1 MKYLLFAIAIALF
14 SVGAYE
20 LGFHVGQGST
30 AAHGAKGGDA
40 VFSSGNTHGLQATLV
55 AGATGRAVDWQTLLK
70 SKDELDPSLLAAWAR
85 SLDPGVAAEII
96 RQLKAQPPN
105 LRRNDLLG
113 ALYDAA
119 AERDPK
125 DFLADTNGITV
136 PKLREQ
142 GIDTALKTWAAQDPQ
157 AALEWIKN
165 NPGTASA
172 AAGDERFAAAI
183 AGFASTDPA
192 GALATVSALSDSDP
206 RDRAQKSAATK
217 ALADA
222 LSAQGD
228 FTQAATFFNELPQ
241 GQMRTDAYS
250 ELAQQWTNISPT
262 DAATWVEGITND
274 PTLKA
279 AMGAEVAQNWAMT
292 DPASAATWAAKIDA
306 QDTTPGNTENS
317 PEGTLLATTI
327 RAWTTYD
334 LDSAGQFLNLLPTS
348 PTKDPAVAIFAL
360 RASQEDPQGAFQW
373 VSTISD
379 PQMRNGLTVGLS
391 LLWMQ
396 QDQAGFNQFL
406 STSPLL
412 NDDQRQMIS
421 TIPAQAAQSLSQLNT
436 VLGGGDS
443 VQTVLENSILNGRG
457 MVGAHGEENAPNP
470 GTTTPGNGSGN

>member
-1 MKYLLFAIAIALF
+1 MKHLLIAI
-14 SVGAYE
+14 GAVAIGAVAFEGGYQ
-20 LGFHVGQGST
+20 LGQSKATLGG
-30 AAHGAKGGDA
+30 GKGGDA
-40 VFSSGNTHGLQATLV
+40 AFNFGSTRGLRAILL
-55 AGATGRAVDWQTLLK
+55 AGATGKSVDWQTLLK
-70 SKDELDPSLLAAWAR
+70 SSDPLDPSLLAAWAR
-85 SLDPGVAAEII
+85 SLNPAVAVQII
-96 RQLKAQPPN
+96 NALKAQPPN

-113 ALYDAA
+113 ALYNAS
-119 AERDPK
+119 AEHDPK
-125 DFLADTNGITV
+125 SFLADTNGITV
-136 PKLREQ
+136 PKLREA
-142 GIDTALKTWAAQDPQ
+142 GIDTALQTWAAQDPKS
-157 AALEWIKN
+157 ALQWIKD

-172 AAGDERFAAAI
+172 AATDQRFAAAI

-192 GALATVSALSDSDP
+192 GALATVSALSDTDP
-206 RDRAQKSAATK
+206 HDRAMKSAATK

-228 FTQAATFFNELPQ
+228 FSQAATFFNDLPQ
-241 GQMRTDAYS
+241 GQTRTDAYS
-250 ELAQQWTNISPT
+250 ELAQRWADISPT

-274 PTLKA
+274 PALKA

-306 QDTTPGNTENS
+306 QSTNAGNPENS

-360 RASQEDPQGAFQW
+360 RAAQEDPQGAFQW

-379 PQMRNGLTVGLS
+379 PQMRNGLTQGLS

-406 STSPLL
+406 NSSPLL
-412 NDDQRQMIS
+412 NDEQKEAIS
-421 TIPAQAAQSLSQLNT
+421 NIPPQAAQSISQLNT
-436 VLGGGDS
+436 VMGGGDA
-443 VQTVLENSILNGRG
+443 VQTLLENSILNGRG
-457 MVGAHGEENAPNP
+457 LVGAHGDANTPGP
-470 GTTTPGNGSGN
+470 GTTTPENGSGN